1 MALCV
6 SFAVVF
12 LIGTMYIGRN
22 ATQMQMQKYEAFTT
36 LSNTVTND
44 RDDDDGEDD
53 GDGEDDEEND

>member
-1 MALCV
+1 
-6 SFAVVF
+6 
-12 LIGTMYIGRN
+12 MYIGRN

-44 RDDDDGEDD
+44 RDDGDGD